1 MGGRLGVLDAPRTG
15 LMHAHMGVTCL
26 VCTSPGI
33 MGSPYNS
40 STMSA
45 LGNVNSGAGKTLC
58 RAWTINTN
66 NGWCG
71 LKGDNQIKPEIN
83 SGFESGIINADSQH
97 CNSGTQGG
105 RGKLTGR
112 VAWGAAVCSHSHVW
126 ESSYTSYRSS
136 NYSFSIPTAASHH
149 PTSVSKI

>member
-1 MGGRLGVLDAPRTG
+1 MGSQDWPHV
-15 LMHAHMGVTCL
+15 AHMGVTCL

-45 LGNVNSGAGKTLC
+45 LGNVNSGAGKTQT
-58 RAWTINTN
+58 AEP
-66 NGWCG
+66 G
-71 LKGDNQIKPEIN
+71 LSILTMDGVD
-83 SGFESGIINADSQH
+83 SRGIIRLSPRLTLASSLGSSTQTPSTVT
-97 CNSGTQGG
+97 SGTQGG